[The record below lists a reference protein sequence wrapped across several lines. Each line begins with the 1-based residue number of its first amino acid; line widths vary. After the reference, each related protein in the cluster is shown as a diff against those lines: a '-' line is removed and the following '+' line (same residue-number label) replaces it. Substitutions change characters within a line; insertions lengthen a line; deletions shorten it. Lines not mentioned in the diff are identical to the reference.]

1 MVTALV
7 LQSMAS
13 RFSVQGKHG
22 NKIQLG
28 PGTRIFLYQLV
39 GTWGQILFPKPW
51 KEFRLWYDQH
61 KAKGMK
67 PFLNGMVTTGWYRRM
82 GERIWTPWF
91 IKFIHYS
98 GYFNIYTNFGQER
111 ALSVSHRDAGVNYG
125 KTAGPDSQ
133 LVDERSFDYN
143 FLEMEPLSNLKWY
156 DFCFREVLPGRV
168 VRSVGD
174 LESVLWSLQKQQTV
188 LLVNIFGTSETI
200 TRNLLCHFESLNIQN
215 YVIMGPHSDF
225 LYDLARRGHPVID
238 SSQLLDDM
246 RAQKVIRFQ
255 DSSTKL
261 VDVLVKAYVTKKCL
275 EYKYDSWI
283 VDTNILFVNNDLFH
297 EFIKTCNY
305 DFCAGK
311 SLEIFFVRSS
321 SSAQKIW
328 TDGFLNKVAA
338 AVGQASLPGE
348 SRNFVQFVE
357 KLLQQTGAR
366 INRVD
371 ETSFGMKISANS
383 VNQYSLEAAKMVYWS
398 MDMGLN
404 LVQKPLEGLGMWALD
419 GDSSCKAVVC
429 HQS

>member
-1 MVTALV
+1 
-7 LQSMAS
+7 MAS

-28 PGTRIFLYQLV
+28 NGTRIFLYQLV

-51 KEFRLWYDQH
+51 KEFRLWYDKH

-67 PFLNGMVTTGWYRRM
+67 PFLDGMVTTGWYKRM

-98 GYFNIYTNFGQER
+98 GYFNIYTNLGHER

-133 LVDERSFDYN
+133 LVHESSFDYN
-143 FLEMEPLSNLKWY
+143 FLEMEPLSNLKWF

-168 VRSVGD
+168 VRSVD
-174 LESVLWSLQKQQTV
+174 NLESVLGSVQKQQTV
-188 LLVNIFGTSETI
+188 LLVNIYGTSETI
-200 TRNLLCHFESLNIQN
+200 TRNLLCHFESLNIKN
-215 YVIMGPHSDF
+215 YIFMGPHSDF

-238 SSQLLDDM
+238 GSQLLDNM
-246 RAQKVIRFQ
+246 RAQKIIRLQ

-275 EYKYDSWI
+275 EYKYHSWI
-283 VDTNILFVNNDLFH
+283 VDSNMLFVSNDLFH
-297 EFIKTCNY
+297 EFVNTCNY

-311 SLEIFFVRSS
+311 SLEISFVRSS

-328 TDGFLNKVAA
+328 ADGFLKQIATA
-338 AVGQASLPGE
+338 IGQASLPAE
-348 SRNFVQFVE
+348 SRNFIYIVE
-357 KLLQQTGAR
+357 NLLEQNGLR

-371 ETSFGMKISANS
+371 ETRFGMKIGANS
-383 VNQYSLEAAKMVYWS
+383 VNQSSLEARKMVYWS
-398 MDMGLN
+398 MDMDLN
-404 LVQKPLEGLGMWALD
+404 LVQKQLEELGMWALD